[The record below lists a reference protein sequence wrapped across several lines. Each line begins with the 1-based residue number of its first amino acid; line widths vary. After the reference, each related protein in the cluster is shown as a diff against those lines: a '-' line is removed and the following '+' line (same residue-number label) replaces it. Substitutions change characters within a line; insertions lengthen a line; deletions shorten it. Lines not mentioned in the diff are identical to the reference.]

1 MKMRIRDASFD
12 DLSRIMEIYRHAQ
25 DYMIRTGNP
34 QQWGHTYP
42 DEALIRADIQAGQSK
57 VIYDETGVHGVF
69 ALPDGE
75 EPTYRRIENGAWLN
89 DEPYVTIHRIAG
101 DGQVHGLFQCAA
113 DYCKRISDNVRIDTH
128 ADNRIMQKLIERNG
142 FQKCGTIYVRDGSPR
157 IAYQWKR

>member
-1 MKMRIRDASFD
+1 MLKIRDATSA
-12 DLSRIMEIYRHAQ
+12 DLNRIMKIYRYAQ
-25 DYMIRTGNP
+25 EFMIRTGNP
-34 QQWGHTYP
+34 HQWGYVYP
-42 DEALIRADIQAGQSK
+42 DEALIRADIRDGLCK
-57 VIYDETGVHGVF
+57 VVCDESGVHGVF

-101 DGQVHGLFQCAA
+101 DGQAHGLFQCAA
-113 DYCKRISDNVRIDTH
+113 DYCKRISDNVRVDTH

-142 FQKCGTIYVRDGSPR
+142 FLKCGTVYVRDGSPR